1 DMEVVVIDHFH
12 KVLDGIN
19 MMGCKSVITG
29 LRPELVREMIHLG
42 INFNQKAI
50 TKGTLQQSLK
60 DYLL

>member
-1 DMEVVVIDHFH
+1 FH